1 MSQLFA
7 AIAKFYGGTSLP
19 KAKFSDMAFASSNV
33 SRSLV
38 DGSSIDLNHFDGC
51 IDRKI
56 QIPQT
61 NREDSAQCLSQIA
74 TAIRERLARMEQS
87 EIDALDRMTQMIN
100 GIDARSLT

>member
-1 MSQLFA
+1 MSELFT

-19 KAKFSDMAFASSNV
+19 KASLPDAAFAASNIA
-33 SRSLV
+33 RSLV

-61 NREDSAQCLSQIA
+61 SREDSAACLSQIA
-74 TAIRERLARMEQS
+74 TAIRERLARMPQA
-87 EIDALDRMTQMIN
+87 EIDQLDQMTQMLN
-100 GIDARSLT
+100 GINDRSLT